1 MQVRAE
7 LHPLEP
13 LTSDEVVA
21 AVEIVR
27 RDRSLSEPVRFVS
40 VTLNEPSPEVVLAYQ
55 PGDLV
60 AREAFMVLLDK
71 TGGVGATYEAIV
83 NITEGTV
90 TSWRHVEGVQPS
102 IMVEEFL
109 ACEKTVKAH
118 PDFQSALARRGVTD
132 LDLVN
137 VDPWSA
143 GNYGSV
149 EENTRRILRTTVHV
163 RLDPS
168 DPNENSFAHPVAGLH
183 AIFDLNRMEVIR
195 IEDYGVVPVPRLP
208 GNYAADAVGPLRDA
222 LKPLDI
228 LLQGEGPS
236 FRVEGH
242 HVTWDNWSFRLG
254 FSPREGL
261 ILYEVGFKDQGRV
274 RPILYRAALSE
285 MVVPYGDSS
294 LDHCRQNAFDVG
306 EYGMGCLAN
315 ALALGCDCLG
325 TIHYFDAHITTNSGS
340 LLTLPNVVCMHEED
354 DGILWKHTMVRTG
367 HVEVRRSRRLVV
379 SFIATVGNYEY
390 GFFWYF
396 RQDGSLEMDVK
407 LTGILNVG
415 AVPPGETPAYGK
427 LLAPGLYAPNHQH
440 FFCFR
445 LDPMV
450 DGVNNSVVEERTV
463 PVNEDTPYGNEFAVR
478 SIVLRTELE
487 AQQLTDQKSAR
498 SWKIVNPGVRNPM
511 NGEAVSYQLMP
522 GGNVLPFAHP
532 GSSFI
537 QRGGF
542 TKQHLWVTPYT
553 PEERYAAGDYPNQ
566 HAGGAGLPE
575 WTEAN
580 RPVENTRIV
589 VWYNFGVH
597 HAPRIEDWPV
607 MPVAHAGFMLR
618 PNGFFTRNPA
628 IDLPPPDGEHGAS
641 CEC

>member
-1 MQVRAE
+1 
-7 LHPLEP
+7 
-13 LTSDEVVA
+13 
-21 AVEIVR
+21 
-27 RDRSLSEPVRFVS
+27 
-40 VTLNEPSPEVVLAYQ
+40 
-55 PGDLV
+55 
-60 AREAFMVLLDK
+60 
-71 TGGVGATYEAIV
+71 
-83 NITEGTV
+83 
-90 TSWRHVEGVQPS
+90 
-102 IMVEEFL
+102 
-109 ACEKTVKAH
+109 
-118 PDFQSALARRGVTD
+118 
-132 LDLVN
+132 
-137 VDPWSA
+137 
-143 GNYGSV
+143 
-149 EENTRRILRTTVHV
+149 
-163 RLDPS
+163 
-168 DPNENSFAHPVAGLH
+168 
-183 AIFDLNRMEVIR
+183 
-195 IEDYGVVPVPRLP
+195 
-208 GNYAADAVGPLRDA
+208 
-222 LKPLDI
+222 
-228 LLQGEGPS
+228 
-236 FRVEGH
+236 
-242 HVTWDNWSFRLG
+242 
-254 FSPREGL
+254 
-261 ILYEVGFKDQGRV
+261 
-274 RPILYRAALSE
+274 
-285 MVVPYGDSS
+285 MVVPYGDRS
-294 LDHCRQNAFDVG
+294 LDHSRQNAFDVG

-325 TIHYFDAHITTNSGS
+325 TIRYFDAHLTTNSGS

-354 DGILWKHTMVRTG
+354 DGILWKHTIIRTG

-450 DGVNNSVVEERTV
+450 DGVNNSVVEERTLA
-463 PVNEDTPYGNEFAVR
+463 VNEDTPYGNEFAVR

-487 AQQLTDQKSAR
+487 AQQVTEQMSAR

-511 NGEAVSYQLMP
+511 NGEAVGYQLMP

-542 TKQHLWVTPYT
+542 TKQHLWVTPYA

-580 RPVENTRIV
+580 RAIENTRIV

-628 IDLPPPDGEHGAS
+628 IDLPPSDAEHGAS
-641 CEC
+641 CECS